1 MSDKSKIWN
10 SLRVY
15 SAELK
20 PVESFTYDDKDLRY
34 TGLFLLYVFFTLPHL
49 QMVLPHL
56 EFTTTQ
62 LDIDTLSN

>member
-20 PVESFTYDDKDLRY
+20 PVESFTYDEKDLRY
-34 TGLFLLYVFFTLPHL
+34 TGLFLLHVFFFPSTLANGFAP
-49 QMVLPHL
+49 P
-56 EFTTTQ
+56 
-62 LDIDTLSN
+62 